1 MSDRF
6 SIIGSSGELETYRDP
21 YGVVSQ
27 EDVQAA
33 MELEQKII
41 NERNAIDVGYLRIA
55 LDLAQFSE
63 RKLYLARGYPTFRAW
78 ADSPEVKIGARLAHD
93 LLRIVNEAIPILE
106 KYDAMEALP
115 PISNMRDLLPIL
127 ADNDAEEKFIE
138 AAYTVK
144 DLTNREA
151 KDAIRQIRGIQREYD
166 EKTPAI
172 FQAKVRRGESYH
184 QVTIM
189 SAMVVII
196 TL

>member
-33 MELEQKII
+33 IDLEQKII
-41 NERNAIDVGYLRIA
+41 NERHAIDVGYLRIA
-55 LDLAQFSE
+55 LDLAQFNE
-63 RKLYLARGYPTFRAW
+63 RKLYLARGYPSFRDW
-78 ADSPEVKIGARLAHD
+78 TDSPEIRIGYRLAHD

-106 KYDAMEALP
+106 KHDAMDALP
-115 PISNMRDLLPIL
+115 SISNMRDLLPIL
-127 ADNDAEEKFIE
+127 ADDNAEEKFIE

-151 KDAIRQIRGIQREYD
+151 KDAVRQIRGIQRDYD
-166 EKTPAI
+166 EKKLLPS
-172 FQAKVRRGESYH
+172 FMRK
-184 QVTIM
+184 
-189 SAMVVII
+189 
-196 TL
+196 